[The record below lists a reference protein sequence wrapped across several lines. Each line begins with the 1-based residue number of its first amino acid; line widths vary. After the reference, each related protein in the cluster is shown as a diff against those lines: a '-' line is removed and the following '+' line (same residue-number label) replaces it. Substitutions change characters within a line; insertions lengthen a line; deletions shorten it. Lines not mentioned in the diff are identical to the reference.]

1 MDKTPIRVVLGK
13 FGLDMHDIGVKFV
26 ARGLREAGMEVIY
39 LGPFQTADTVVG
51 AVTTEDVDVVAV
63 SNVSGEYMAYVP
75 ELLTKLRERDLDPVV
90 IIGGLVP
97 DKDKHALLQ
106 LGVDGVFGQGST
118 LDSIVDF
125 IRNAVAKRSAAQ
137 RA

>member
-1 MDKTPIRVVLGK
+1 
-13 FGLDMHDIGVKFV
+13 
-26 ARGLREAGMEVIY
+26 VIY

-51 AVTTEDVDVVAV
+51 AATTEDVDVVAI
-63 SNVSGEYMAYVP
+63 SNVSGEYMVYVP

-97 DKDKHALLQ
+97 DKDKHVLLQ

-125 IRNAVAKRSAAQ
+125 IRNAVAKRSAVQ